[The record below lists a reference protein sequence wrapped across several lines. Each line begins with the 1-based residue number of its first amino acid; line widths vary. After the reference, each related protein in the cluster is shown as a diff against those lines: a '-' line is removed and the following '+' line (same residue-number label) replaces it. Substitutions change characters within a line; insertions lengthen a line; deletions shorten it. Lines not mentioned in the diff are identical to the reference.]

1 MNRGTQVPTQGSFGT
16 NEGKKSMKKLRRKS
30 RLAVAICGVV
40 ALLLTTGCSAGG
52 PGSSSGA
59 GDGSTVKIGLL
70 ADTSGTFGTDYAGVP
85 DVARAW
91 TEWINETKGGVNGRK
106 VELVVKDGQSQPA
119 AAAAAA
125 RELVE
130 RDGVA
135 AVFVESGVAQP
146 AVWQYLDSKHVPLLG
161 LNNGTRTPEA
171 PSTFFS
177 TDVGFPHIAQAGA
190 VVANIAGAGS
200 IGSAVCSEIAA
211 CQGIGSLLG
220 DFAPKVQ
227 VSYKGTVTIASTA
240 TSATAQCL
248 EIVNSGAEVV
258 ATFLVVVPA
267 QRLIE
272 ACKAQGFS
280 GRFLNVAV
288 TQSNFDQLGTKDPV
302 LGVMYD
308 FPWWSDAAPVVEF
321 RKVMQEHGVSDY
333 QSFPSTNLWT
343 SLQLFAYALGNSGPR
358 GDAAVTGA
366 DVIAALRTSVQDV
379 TLDGLLPQPLS
390 FSESGNTEINC
401 FWAIERD
408 ADGKFQTLKGSGQ
421 SGNGVSGDLASVCV

>member
-1 MNRGTQVPTQGSFGT
+1 MN
-16 NEGKKSMKKLRRKS
+16 KLRRKS
-30 RLAVAICGVV
+30 RLAVAVCAVA
-40 ALLLTTGCSAGG
+40 ALLLTAGCSGG
-52 PGSSSGA
+52 GSSNSAGA
-59 GDGSTVKIGLL
+59 DGAALKIGLL
-70 ADTSGTFGTDYAGVP
+70 TDLSGTFGTDYAGVP
-85 DVARAW
+85 DVAQAW
-91 TEWINETKGGVNGRK
+91 TDWINDTKGGVNGRK

-119 AAAAAA
+119 TATAAA

-146 AVWQYLDSKHVPLLG
+146 AVWEYLDSKHVPLLG

-177 TDVGFPHIAQAGA
+177 TDIGFPHLAQAGA
-190 VVANIAGAGS
+190 VTAKIDGAGS
-200 IGSAVCSEIAA
+200 IASAVCSEVAA

-220 DFAPKVQ
+220 EFAPKVG
-227 VSYKGTVTIASTA
+227 VTYEGTVTIAASA

-288 TQSNFDQLGTKDPV
+288 TQSNFDQLSTSDPV

-321 RKVMQEHGVSDY
+321 RKVMQEHEVIDY
-333 QSFPSTNLWT
+333 QSFPSTNLWA
-343 SLQLFAYALGNSGPR
+343 SLQLFAFALEKNGAD

-366 DVIAALRTSVQDV
+366 DVTAALRAAVQGV
-379 TLDGLLPQPLS
+379 TLDGLLPQPLT
-390 FSESGNTEINC
+390 FSENGNTEINC
-401 FWAIERD
+401 FWAIKRD
-408 ADGKFQTLKGSGQ
+408 ADGKFKTLEGSGP
-421 SGNGVSGDLASVCV
+421 SGNGISGDLASVCV